1 MENNRKTC
9 TFKDHSTID
18 AISYCF
24 ICRIYMCN
32 KCEIFHSKMF
42 EEHNSINIDKYNKD
56 FFTGYCKEENHP
68 FELEYFCKT
77 HKQLCC
83 AKCVIKIG
91 NKKDAIHKNC
101 DVCALEEIKDE
112 KLNKL
117 NESIQKLE
125 ELSKNLNNEI
135 KNLKIIFEKIKD
147 KKEEIK
153 IDIQK
158 IFTRIKN
165 ELNSREDKLLD
176 EVDKLFDKNFIKENN
191 MKEFEKLP
199 KKVKFSLE
207 KCKKINL
214 ENVKLNSL
222 INDCLNIEN
231 DIKTIDEIKENIN
244 YYKNTD
250 KLKIEFSS
258 DINSLSNNIKDFG
271 KIIKNNEELNE
282 ISKIIKNDINKQNHI
297 INWILEKINKDSLE
311 FKLIFRMD
319 EKNYKSEEFHKACDN
334 QGPTLILIKTKTQR
348 TFGGF
353 TPLNWDKTGGGI
365 KDEQNQTFIFSLD
378 IYKKFD
384 ILKIKEQAINNSSD
398 GPKFGDC
405 DIKLES
411 NMKNGVSFANN
422 NCNFLSGNNLELT
435 GGKGESEKFET
446 LELEV
451 FKVIY

>member
-1 MENNRKTC
+1 
-9 TFKDHSTID
+9 
-18 AISYCF
+18 
-24 ICRIYMCN
+24 MCN

-42 EEHNSINIDKYNKD
+42 EEHNSVNIDKYNKD

-112 KLNKL
+112 KINKL

-199 KKVKFSLE
+199 KKVIFSLE
-207 KCKKINL
+207 KCKKI
-214 ENVKLNSL
+214 
-222 INDCLNIEN
+222 
-231 DIKTIDEIKENIN
+231 
-244 YYKNTD
+244 
-250 KLKIEFSS
+250 
-258 DINSLSNNIKDFG
+258 
-271 KIIKNNEELNE
+271 II
-282 ISKIIKNDINKQNHI
+282 
-297 INWILEKINKDSLE
+297 
-311 FKLIFRMD
+311 
-319 EKNYKSEEFHKACDN
+319 
-334 QGPTLILIKTKTQR
+334 
-348 TFGGF
+348 
-353 TPLNWDKTGGGI
+353 
-365 KDEQNQTFIFSLD
+365 
-378 IYKKFD
+378 
-384 ILKIKEQAINNSSD
+384 
-398 GPKFGDC
+398 
-405 DIKLES
+405 
-411 NMKNGVSFANN
+411 
-422 NCNFLSGNNLELT
+422 
-435 GGKGESEKFET
+435 
-446 LELEV
+446 
-451 FKVIY
+451 

>member
-42 EEHNSINIDKYNKD
+42 EEHNSVSIDKYSKD

-112 KLNKL
+112 KINKL

-125 ELSKNLNNEI
+125 ELSKNLNDEI

-199 KKVKFSLE
+199 KKVTFSLE

-319 EKNYKSEEFHKACDN
+319 ENNYKSEEFHKACDN

-353 TPLNWDKTGGGI
+353 TPLNWDSKRGNVL
-365 KDEQNQTFIFSLD
+365 DDSAQTFLFSLD
-378 IYKKFD
+378 LMKKYD
-384 ILKIKEQAINNSSD
+384 IIN
-398 GPKFGDC
+398 K
-405 DIKLES
+405 
-411 NMKNGVSFANN
+411 KNFIMIA
-422 NCNFLSGNNLELT
+422 
-435 GGKGESEKFET
+435 
-446 LELEV
+446 
-451 FKVIY
+451 

>member
-1 MENNRKTC
+1 M
-9 TFKDHSTID
+9 
-18 AISYCF
+18 
-24 ICRIYMCN
+24 
-32 KCEIFHSKMF
+32 IF
-42 EEHNSINIDKYNKD
+42 
-56 FFTGYCKEENHP
+56 
-68 FELEYFCKT
+68 
-77 HKQLCC
+77 
-83 AKCVIKIG
+83 
-91 NKKDAIHKNC
+91 
-101 DVCALEEIKDE
+101 
-112 KLNKL
+112 
-117 NESIQKLE
+117 
-125 ELSKNLNNEI
+125 
-135 KNLKIIFEKIKD
+135 
-147 KKEEIK
+147 
-153 IDIQK
+153 
-158 IFTRIKN
+158 
-165 ELNSREDKLLD
+165 
-176 EVDKLFDKNFIKENN
+176 
-191 MKEFEKLP
+191 
-199 KKVKFSLE
+199 
-207 KCKKINL
+207 
-214 ENVKLNSL
+214 
-222 INDCLNIEN
+222 
-231 DIKTIDEIKENIN
+231 KTIDEIKENIN

-319 EKNYKSEEFHKACDN
+319 ENNYKSEEFHKACDN

-378 IYKKFD
+378 SYKKFD

-405 DIKLES
+405 DIKLKS

-422 NCNFLSGNNLELT
+422 NCNFLSGKNLELT

-446 LELEV
+446 LEFEV

>member
-42 EEHNSINIDKYNKD
+42 EEHNSVNIDKYNKD

-112 KLNKL
+112 KINKL

-199 KKVKFSLE
+199 KKVIFSLE
-207 KCKKINL
+207 KCKKI
-214 ENVKLNSL
+214 
-222 INDCLNIEN
+222 
-231 DIKTIDEIKENIN
+231 
-244 YYKNTD
+244 
-250 KLKIEFSS
+250 
-258 DINSLSNNIKDFG
+258 
-271 KIIKNNEELNE
+271 II
-282 ISKIIKNDINKQNHI
+282 
-297 INWILEKINKDSLE
+297 
-311 FKLIFRMD
+311 
-319 EKNYKSEEFHKACDN
+319 
-334 QGPTLILIKTKTQR
+334 
-348 TFGGF
+348 
-353 TPLNWDKTGGGI
+353 
-365 KDEQNQTFIFSLD
+365 
-378 IYKKFD
+378 
-384 ILKIKEQAINNSSD
+384 
-398 GPKFGDC
+398 
-405 DIKLES
+405 
-411 NMKNGVSFANN
+411 
-422 NCNFLSGNNLELT
+422 
-435 GGKGESEKFET
+435 
-446 LELEV
+446 
-451 FKVIY
+451 

>member
-1 MENNRKTC
+1 MEDNRKTC
-9 TFKDHSTID
+9 SFKDHHTID
-18 AISYCF
+18 AISYCY

-42 EEHNSINIDKYNKD
+42 ETHNSINLDNYNKG

-101 DVCALEEIKDE
+101 NVCSIEEIKDE
-112 KLNKL
+112 KINKL
-117 NESIQKLE
+117 NENIKKLE
-125 ELSKNLNNEI
+125 ELSKYLNDEI
-135 KNLKIIFEKIKD
+135 KNLKNIFEKINN

-153 IDIQK
+153 LDIQK
-158 IFTRIKN
+158 IFTKIKSEIN
-165 ELNSREDKLLD
+165 YREDQLLD
-176 EVDKLFDKNFIKENN
+176 EVDNLFDKNFIKENN
-191 MKEFEKLP
+191 VKEFEKFP
-199 KKVKFSLE
+199 NKVKFSLE
-207 KCKKINL
+207 QCKNINL
-214 ENVKLNSL
+214 ENDKLNSL
-222 INDCLNIEN
+222 INDCLNIEK

-244 YYKNTD
+244 YFKNAN
-250 KLKIEFSS
+250 KLNIEFSC
-258 DINSLSNNIKDFG
+258 DINNLSEKIKVFG

-282 ISKIIKNDINKQNHI
+282 LSNIIKNDINKQNHI
-297 INWILEKINKDSLE
+297 INWILEKINKDDIE
-311 FKLIFRMD
+311 FKIIFRMN
-319 EKNYKSEEFHKACDN
+319 ENNYKSEDFHKACDN
-334 QGPTLILIKTKTQR
+334 QGPTLVLIKTKTQR

-353 TPLNWDKTGGGI
+353 TPLNWNKTGGAI
-365 KDEQNQTFIFSLD
+365 KDESNQTFIFSLD
-378 IYKKFD
+378 NYKKFN
-384 ILKIKEQAINNSSD
+384 ILKIKEQAINNSND

>member
-1 MENNRKTC
+1 M
-9 TFKDHSTID
+9 
-18 AISYCF
+18 
-24 ICRIYMCN
+24 
-32 KCEIFHSKMF
+32 
-42 EEHNSINIDKYNKD
+42 
-56 FFTGYCKEENHP
+56 
-68 FELEYFCKT
+68 
-77 HKQLCC
+77 
-83 AKCVIKIG
+83 
-91 NKKDAIHKNC
+91 KKLI
-101 DVCALEEIKDE
+101 
-112 KLNKL
+112 

-199 KKVKFSLE
+199 KKVTFSLE

-319 EKNYKSEEFHKACDN
+319 ENNYKSEEFHKACDN

-378 IYKKFD
+378 SYKKFD

-422 NCNFLSGNNLELT
+422 NCNFLSGKNLELT